1 MLLIGYDLPSA
12 HVIFVIKLCPQE
24 AQEISFN
31 VRNGK
36 MDRKID
42 KLQIVYI
49 YKMVDFIGK
58 T

>member
-1 MLLIGYDLPSA
+1 MFLIGYDLPSA

-31 VRNGK
+31 VRSGK
-36 MDRKID
+36 MCRKIN
-42 KLQIVYI
+42 KLQIVCI